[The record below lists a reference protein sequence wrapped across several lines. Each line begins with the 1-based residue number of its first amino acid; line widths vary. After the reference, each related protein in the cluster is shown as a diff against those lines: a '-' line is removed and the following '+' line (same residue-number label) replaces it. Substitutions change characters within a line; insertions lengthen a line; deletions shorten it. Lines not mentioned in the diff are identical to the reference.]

1 VLTAFKTDLMG
12 LGNAEL
18 INKYYFSGPAFALD
32 DNRHYSLRQTV
43 ADYFRVDYPHVFM
56 VGSAKL
62 GFSIKPSRRFKP
74 FYDRSD
80 IDIVIVSQDL
90 FEEIWHEVFRFERN
104 GGYWPKM
111 ADFKSYH
118 FQGWIRPDKLPLEP
132 SFTLTRKW
140 WDFFERLSGAGS
152 YGPYKIRGGLYYSR
166 SFFESYQ
173 QICFDQCRNEVS
185 E

>member
-1 VLTAFKTDLMG
+1 MLTSFKNDLTA

-18 INKYYFSGPAFALD
+18 INKYYFSGPAFVLD
-32 DNRHYSLRQTV
+32 DNLHFTLRQAI
-43 ADYFRVDYPHVFM
+43 ADYFNVEYPSVFM

-62 GFSIKPSRRFKP
+62 GFSIKPSRRFQP

-80 IDIVIVSQDL
+80 IDIAIVSQSL
-90 FEEIWHEVFRFERN
+90 FEEIWHEVFLFERS

-118 FQGWIRPDKLPLEP
+118 FHGWIRPDKLPLER
-132 SFTLTRKW
+132 SFSLTKKW
-140 WDFFERLSGAGS
+140 WDFFQGISGGGK
-152 YGPYKIRGGLYYSR
+152 YGPYKIRGGLYHSR
-166 SFFESYQ
+166 FFFDSYQ